1 MEEIGGDKE
10 DLVEVEDMIEEIEE
24 AEEDLV
30 IEVEEE
36 VEEVEEELHLTQTK
50 EQLFLMQERGVNYCD
65 EIILK
70 IFDFKIDGKLFI

>member
-10 DLVEVEDMIEEIEE
+10 DSVEVEDLIEEIEE

-36 VEEVEEELHLTQTK
+36 VEEEEEELHLIQTK
-50 EQLFLMQERGVNYCD
+50 EQ
-65 EIILK
+65 
-70 IFDFKIDGKLFI
+70 

>member
-1 MEEIGGDKE
+1 MEDNSDQIYLNPKKLEDLEEIGGDKE
-10 DLVEVEDMIEEIEE
+10 DSVEVEDLIEEIEE

-50 EQLFLMQERGVNYCD
+50 EQ
-65 EIILK
+65 
-70 IFDFKIDGKLFI
+70 